1 MTLEIASVSK
11 RFGGLMALEDVSF
24 TVPTGQLTALIG
36 PNGAGKTT
44 MFNCIAG
51 LHKPTTGTVTLDGR
65 DITGLPPAKILQAG
79 IARTFQLVRSFRGLT
94 VLETIMTAGHWRS
107 GQGMWNSIF
116 ALPSVRRS
124 EAVLRDEAIATL
136 EALGIG
142 HLVDQY
148 VHELPYGQQR
158 LVEIAKALMTGSDI
172 LLLDEP
178 AAGLHLEEVAALRQL
193 LVALRERGT
202 TILLV
207 EHNMPFV
214 LSIADR
220 VVVLEFG
227 RKIAE
232 GTADEISR
240 DQRVIDSY
248 LGKEEDVVA

>member
-1 MTLEIASVSK
+1 MTLEIAGVGK
-11 RFGGLMALEDVSF
+11 RFGGLAALDDVSF
-24 TVPTGQLTALIG
+24 VAPGGQLTALIG

-65 DITGLPPAKILQAG
+65 DITGLAPAQVLRAG

-107 GQGMWNSIF
+107 GQGMWASIF

-124 EAVLRDEAIATL
+124 DDILREEARGTL
-136 EALGIG
+136 AALGIA
-142 HLVDQY
+142 HLADSH

-158 LVEIAKALMTGSDI
+158 LVEIAKALMTGSSI
-172 LLLDEP
+172 LMLDEP
-178 AAGLHLEEVAALRQL
+178 AAGLHSDEVAALRDL
-193 LVALRERGT
+193 LNALRERGT

-214 LSIADR
+214 LSIADH

-227 RKIAE
+227 KKIAE
-232 GTADEISR
+232 GTPEQIAQ

-248 LGKEEDVVA
+248 LGKEEDVA

>member
-1 MTLEIASVSK
+1 VSLEITSISK
-11 RFGGLMALEDVSF
+11 RFGGLMALDDVSF

-51 LHKPTTGTVTLDGR
+51 LHKPTAGTVSLDGR
-65 DITGLPPAKILQAG
+65 DITGLPPQKILQAG

-94 VLETIMTAGHWRS
+94 VLETIMTAGHARS
-107 GQGMWNSIF
+107 GQGMWGSIF
-116 ALPSVRRS
+116 VLPSVRRS
-124 EAVLRDEAIATL
+124 DTVLRREALATL
-136 EALGIG
+136 DALGIG
-142 HLVDQY
+142 HLVDAH

-158 LVEIAKALMTGSDI
+158 LVEIAKALMTGSEI

-178 AAGLHLEEVAALRQL
+178 AAGLHHDEVAALRAL

-232 GTADEISR
+232 GTADEVSN

-248 LGKEEDVVA
+248 LGKEEDVA

>member
-1 MTLEIASVSK
+1 MSLQIRGVTK
-11 RFGGLMALEDVSF
+11 TFGGNTALSDVSF
-24 TVPTGQLTALIG
+24 DVPTGQLTALIG

-51 LHKPTTGTVTLDGR
+51 LHRPSEGTVLLDGR
-65 DITGLPPAKILQAG
+65 DITGLAPAKVLDAG
-79 IARTFQLVRSFRGLT
+79 IARTFQLVRSFRDLT
-94 VLETIMTAGHWRS
+94 VIETIMVAGHFRS
-107 GQGMWNSIF
+107 GQRFGNSLL

-124 EAVLRDEAIATL
+124 DARLETEARETLR
-136 EALGIG
+136 ALG
-142 HLVDQY
+142 LSALADKR

-158 LVEIAKALMTGSDI
+158 LVEIAKALMTGART

-178 AAGLHLEEVAALRQL
+178 AAGLHPDEALALRGILAALR
-193 LVALRERGT
+193 ARGT

-227 RKIAE
+227 HKIAE
-232 GTADEISR
+232 GTPEEISQDR
-240 DQRVIDSY
+240 RVIDSY
-248 LGKEEDVVA
+248 LGKEPDVA

>member
-1 MTLEIASVSK
+1 MTLQIASVSK
-11 RFGGLMALEDVSF
+11 RFGGLMALDDVSF

-65 DITGLPPAKILQAG
+65 DITGLPPAKILEAG

-94 VLETIMTAGHWRS
+94 VLETIMTAGHARS
-107 GQGMWNSIF
+107 GQGMWGSIF

-124 EAVLRDEAIATL
+124 DHVLRDEAFGTL
-136 EALGIG
+136 EALGIA
-142 HLVDQY
+142 HLHDSY

-158 LVEIAKALMTGSDI
+158 LVEIAKALMTGSEI

-178 AAGLHLEEVAALRQL
+178 AAGLHHEEVAALRAL

-232 GTADEISR
+232 GTADEVSR

-248 LGKEEDVVA
+248 LGKEEDVA

>member
-1 MTLEIASVSK
+1 MSLVINGITK
-11 RFGGLMALEDVSF
+11 TFGGVKALTDVSF
-24 TVPTGQLTALIG
+24 EVQTGALTALIG

-51 LHKPTTGTVTLDGR
+51 ALKPTGGTVTLDGR
-65 DITGLPPAKILQAG
+65 DITGLPPARILDTG

-94 VLETIMTAGHWRS
+94 VLETVMAAGHYRS
-107 GQGMWNSIF
+107 GQSFLGSIL

-124 EAVLRDEAIATL
+124 EQILEEEARATL
-136 EALGIG
+136 DAIG
-142 HLVDQY
+142 VAHLAGSH

-158 LVEIAKALMTGSDI
+158 LIEIAKALMTGATT

-178 AAGLHLEEVAALRQL
+178 AAGLHHDEVVALRRL
-193 LVALRERGT
+193 LLALRERGT

-214 LSIADR
+214 LSIADH

-227 RKIAE
+227 KKLAD
-232 GTADEISR
+232 GTPQEISN

-248 LGKEEDVVA
+248 LGKEQDVA

>member
-1 MTLEIASVSK
+1 MTLEIAAVSK

-51 LHKPTTGTVTLDGR
+51 VHKPTTGTVALDGR
-65 DITGLPPAKILQAG
+65 NITGLPPARILRAG

-94 VLETIMTAGHWRS
+94 VLETIMTAGQWRS
-107 GQGMWNSIF
+107 GQGMWSSIF

-124 EAVLRDEAIATL
+124 EAVLREEAHATL
-136 EALGIG
+136 AALGIA
-142 HLVDQY
+142 HLAEGY

-172 LLLDEP
+172 LMLDEP
-178 AAGLHLEEVAALRQL
+178 AAGLHADEVAALRDL
-193 LVALRERGT
+193 LHALRQRGT

-232 GTADEISR
+232 GTPDEIAK

-248 LGKEEDVVA
+248 LGKEEDIA

>member
-1 MTLEIASVSK
+1 MSLIVDNVTK
-11 RFGGLMALEDVSF
+11 QFGGNTALTDVSF
-24 TVPTGQLTALIG
+24 EAASGQLTALIG

-51 LHKPTTGTVTLDGR
+51 LHRPTNGTVSLDGR
-65 DITGLPPAKILQAG
+65 DITGLPPAKVLDAG
-79 IARTFQLVRSFRGLT
+79 IARTFQLVRSFRELT
-94 VLETIMTAGHWRS
+94 VLETIMVAGHWRS
-107 GQGMWNSIF
+107 AQSFWTSILAF
-116 ALPSVRRS
+116 PSVRRS
-124 EAVLRDEAIATL
+124 DERLEEEARSTL
-136 EALGIG
+136 VALG
-142 HLVDQY
+142 LERLADKR

-158 LVEIAKALMTGSDI
+158 LIEIAKALMTGAKT

-178 AAGLHLEEVAALRQL
+178 AAGLHPDEALALRGL
-193 LVALRERGT
+193 LAALRERGT

-227 RKIAE
+227 HKIAD
-232 GTADEISR
+232 GTAAEVAK

-248 LGKEEDVVA
+248 LGKEEDVA